1 MENSLI
7 VVLTFKTQV
16 FKGLT
21 AHLLFSSSECS
32 SLVGSWLVQY
42 TVVFIEPI
50 DIIHALLRNIATR
63 FKPVIFSSNEST
75 WALEQSGLEFLVEM
89 FNTSG
94 SGIFATPFSE
104 CPEASISRKSPK

>member
-21 AHLLFSSSECS
+21 AHLLFSSRECS
-32 SLVGSWLVQY
+32 SLVCSWLVQY

-63 FKPVIFSSNEST
+63 FLTSDFSSCFT
-75 WALEQSGLEFLVEM
+75 KILEFLWDVGFFKEQLEIKIKIN
-89 FNTSG
+89 FCFPSLV
-94 SGIFATPFSE
+94 
-104 CPEASISRKSPK
+104 CPKG